1 MQDLDIICF
10 MVKFFLQLLLPELK
24 EHCAVV
30 ANDLIQTTTNEPN
43 FLKKFITGVESW
55 VHNYDPEMKAQ
66 SFQWKSSGSPHPKTA
81 RHSHQKTKIMVTVF
95 FD

>member
-1 MQDLDIICF
+1 MA
-10 MVKFFLQLLLPELK
+10 KFIPWLLLREQK
-24 EHCAVV
+24 EHHAAL
-30 ANDLIQTTTNEPN
+30 ANDLIQIVTNEPN